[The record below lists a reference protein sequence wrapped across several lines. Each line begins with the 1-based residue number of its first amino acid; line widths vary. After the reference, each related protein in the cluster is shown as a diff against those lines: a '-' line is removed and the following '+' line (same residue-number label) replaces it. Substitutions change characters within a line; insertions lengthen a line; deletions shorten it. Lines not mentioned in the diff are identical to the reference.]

1 MRARPSCPPFRLDCA
16 ATLARLM
23 LLVLL
28 AARAFVPVGYMPDAQ
43 ALKQGRLA
51 LGFCSAG
58 GGAFPGMAGLA
69 APPGHAE
76 VHAEVH
82 AEAHAEAH
90 ADGLHGHSGH
100 HAPSQH
106 VGAGQECPFGLIAH
120 QALDLPTAVALAPVL
135 LRGFVQAPRV
145 ADSPRPPMPA
155 AGPPLGQRAPPR
167 ITG

>member
-58 GGAFPGMAGLA
+58 GGAFPGMSGLA
-69 APPGHAE
+69 APPGQ
-76 VHAEVH
+76 
-82 AEAHAEAH
+82 
-90 ADGLHGHSGH
+90 ADGHSGH
-100 HAPSQH
+100 HDPSQH

-167 ITG
+167 FTG

>member
-76 VHAEVH
+76 GHAD
-82 AEAHAEAH
+82 AH

-100 HAPSQH
+100 HDPSQH

-135 LRGFVQAPRV
+135 LRGFVQAPRG
-145 ADSPRPPMPA
+145 AESPRPPMPA